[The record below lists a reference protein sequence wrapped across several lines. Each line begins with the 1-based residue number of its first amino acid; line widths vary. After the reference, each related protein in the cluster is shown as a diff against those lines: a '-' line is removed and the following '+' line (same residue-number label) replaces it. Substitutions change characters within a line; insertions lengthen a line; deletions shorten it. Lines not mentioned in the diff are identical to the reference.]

1 MRRRQAIDRFT
12 VEAKR
17 HLHVLGQRLAGR
29 PFIPGKD
36 HPVADI
42 ASFLSVGEHLT
53 QRKFLSVHEYSNV
66 LPVGGKSGGTPGS
79 AAGSCRAPQHDLSKD
94 ERERPL
100 CEAGNRL
107 VESPDIPV
115 GTRKHHTALECSH
128 DVKGSRFRCAAADP
142 LC

>member
-1 MRRRQAIDRFT
+1 MRQKILRTAPAGPT
-12 VEAKR
+12 AKR
-17 HLHVLGQRLAGR
+17 SQATAVIGKAYRFAIANWLAESL
-29 PFIPGKD
+29 K
-36 HPVADI
+36 
-42 ASFLSVGEHLT
+42 
-53 QRKFLSVHEYSNV
+53 Y
-66 LPVGGKSGGTPGS
+66 
-79 AAGSCRAPQHDLSKD
+79 DLSKD

-128 DVKGSRFRCAAADP
+128 DVKGSRFRFGAADP

>member
-1 MRRRQAIDRFT
+1 MLRERHDANDFESQRGRQVDWVMRKKHPAHYSRGPT
-12 VEAKR
+12 AKR
-17 HLHVLGQRLAGR
+17 SQATAVIGKAYRFAIANWLAERL
-29 PFIPGKD
+29 K
-36 HPVADI
+36 
-42 ASFLSVGEHLT
+42 
-53 QRKFLSVHEYSNV
+53 Y
-66 LPVGGKSGGTPGS
+66 
-79 AAGSCRAPQHDLSKD
+79 DLSKD

-128 DVKGSRFRCAAADP
+128 DVKGSRFRFGAADP